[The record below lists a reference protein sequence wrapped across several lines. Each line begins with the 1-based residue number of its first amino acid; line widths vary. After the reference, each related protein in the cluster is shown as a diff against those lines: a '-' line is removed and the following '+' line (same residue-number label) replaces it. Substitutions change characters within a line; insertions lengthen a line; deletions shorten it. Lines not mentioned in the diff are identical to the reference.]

1 MENAYRI
8 LIVEDDRSQA
18 RFAESI
24 LRNAGM
30 QTCWIGSA
38 AELAPALTDFAPDL
52 VLMDL
57 HLPDGDGIAL
67 TARIRDDPAHAHLQI
82 VFLSGEIDQE
92 KRFAALDHGADDF
105 LLKPIRPRHLIAAIR
120 NRIMR
125 ARALREDTAIAAGVT
140 TAPVDVVQP
149 TDTAAT
155 DDAIGAT
162 AAAHDTAP
170 AAAPIVDDPPPPRAP
185 PEAPAAAAN
194 DTPRPPPD
202 APADR
207 HAHDIRQALQTGR
220 GLTLA
225 FQPIVAIG
233 GGGLTQFQARLRMR
247 DQQNERHNAGVLIAS
262 ARACGLLTQL
272 DQWVMQAAVAA
283 LREQLRKQRSLRLF
297 VSQSPE
303 AIAADP
309 DAQRL
314 RDLLAEQAIT
324 ADTLVIDLRLDDALE
339 HSLALHEF
347 CAAAQTAGVRFCL
360 SDYRHGPE
368 PKAMLQRLR
377 PHYLRLRSPAANTGA
392 DGPAQ
397 LRDIIADAHAS
408 GLETIGGQV
417 DTPAAAAAL
426 WTGGI
431 DYIQGNLIHAESE
444 RLDFDFQHAAAF

>member
-67 TARIRDDPAHAHLQI
+67 TARIRDDPSHAHLQI

-92 KRFAALDHGADDF
+92 KRFSALDHGADDF

-125 ARALREDTAIAAGVT
+125 ARARREDAAIAAGVT
-140 TAPVDVVQP
+140 TAPTDVAQP
-149 TDTAAT
+149 TDTAAAGDT
-155 DDAIGAT
+155 IGA
-162 AAAHDTAP
+162 AAATRDTAP
-170 AAAPIVDDPPPPRAP
+170 AAAPIVADPPSPRAL
-185 PEAPAAAAN
+185 PEAPAAAN
-194 DTPRPPPD
+194 DTLHPPSD

-233 GGGLTQFQARLRMR
+233 GGSLAQFQARLRMR
-247 DQQNERHNAGVLIAS
+247 DEQDGRHNAGVLIAS

-283 LREQLRKQRSLRLF
+283 LREQLRKRRSLRLF

-309 DAQRL
+309 DAR
-314 RDLLAEQAIT
+314 RLLALLTKQAIS

-360 SDYRHGPE
+360 SGYRHGPE

-392 DGPAQ
+392 DGSAQ
-397 LRDIIADAHAS
+397 LRDIIADAHAA

-444 RLDFDFQHAAAF
+444 RLDFDVQHAATF